1 MTRKSTNLRFDP
13 LAGSYGNELGWERNF
28 YIYNNYFDGLSGTN
42 TTSGLSCPAPG
53 DGLLNATGDGIY
65 CYSNFVSNSGVEG
78 IIIHAPTNDSTASY
92 YADNACYVYSNIIT
106 KDISLASGYGIRCD
120 VSNSHVSN
128 NVVSNSCI
136 GLFVDGNDT
145 TNLTTNLAFCNN
157 TVTVAASASNNAWAL
172 YAAGAGVVNSSF
184 SNNTCFLNMWN
195 TTASNL
201 NNTWTYNAGIRADSG
216 SNNFFR
222 SNSFNI
228 LYPTNSSGG
237 TNYTN
242 YYAIR
247 VDGMYFDANFD
258 NIISNLFVTNN
269 ISVPGGLGVYA
280 TDYDIFGAAYPND
293 KPTSFITNAVCQSNT
308 FR

>member
-1 MTRKSTNLRFDP
+1 MITTDIVVPVFNEERRLAKRLPRLHAFLKRQPNLRWRIII
-13 LAGSYGNELGWERNF
+13 ANNGSTDQTR
-28 YIYNNYFDGLSGTN
+28 
-42 TTSGLSCPAPG
+42 AA
-53 DGLLNATGDGIY
+53 LLCATGDGIY

-78 IIIHAPTNDSTASY
+78 IIIQAPTNDSTASY

-136 GLFVDGNDT
+136 GLFVNGNDT
-145 TNLTTNLAFCNN
+145 TNLTTNLVFCNN

-172 YAAGAGVVNSSF
+172 YAAGRAVVNSSF

-228 LYPTNSSGG
+228 LYPTNSTGG

-247 VDGMYFDANFD
+247 VDGMNFDANFD
-258 NIISNLFVTNN
+258 NITNNLFVTNN
-269 ISVPGGLGVYA
+269 ISVTGGLGVYA
-280 TDYDIFGAAYPND
+280 DGL
-293 KPTSFITNAVCQSNT
+293 SNALLVA
-308 FR
+308 